1 MKLNFGDVSI
11 WVRERERV
19 KLNILIG
26 SLCVVAKLTTR
37 LPQVAELSEQE
48 SISKFPFMFHFHKIP
63 YRIVK

>member
-1 MKLNFGDVSI
+1 MG
-11 WVRERERV
+11 ERERV